1 MAVIIMALVSGL
13 VFGSGLTISGMSEP
27 AKVLG
32 FLDIFGTWDPTLAV
46 VMVAA
51 LIIVIPG
58 YVLARRH
65 GRPILAQENLW
76 PAKTAIDPPLVIGA
90 MMFGIGW
97 GLVGLCPGPAIT
109 DLSTASPRVI
119 IFVIAMALGMVLQN
133 IWRKG
138 HQLLLPHPA

>member
-1 MAVIIMALVSGL
+1 MAVIILALVSGL
-13 VFGSGLTISGMSEP
+13 VFGSGLTIAGMSEP

-65 GRPILAQENLW
+65 GRPILAKENLW
-76 PAKTAIDPPLVIGA
+76 PAKI
-90 MMFGIGW
+90 
-97 GLVGLCPGPAIT
+97 
-109 DLSTASPRVI
+109 LSTPPSASGRSCSASAGAWLAFAQDLPSPICRRPRRASS
-119 IFVIAMALGMVLQN
+119 FL
-133 IWRKG
+133 
-138 HQLLLPHPA
+138 